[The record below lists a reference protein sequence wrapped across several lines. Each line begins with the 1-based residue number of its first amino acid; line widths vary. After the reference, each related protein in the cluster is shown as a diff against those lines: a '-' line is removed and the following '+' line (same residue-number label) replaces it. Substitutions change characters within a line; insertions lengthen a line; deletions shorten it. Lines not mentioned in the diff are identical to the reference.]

1 MPNRS
6 DDFERPSRRER
17 VVLPTVLE
25 LPEAGPALYGP
36 LAGHLTVFWARR
48 DESRLL
54 DQFERAVSMGD
65 RDIALSVCGTVAEL
79 SASESTEATTA
90 SVDIW
95 YGDDLVCDG
104 VQIGPAPAGMTFA
117 SFDAERFET
126 DEFEIRERSAETET
140 EFVYLIATVPQRR
153 DALERDTTQA
163 VPTDVDEAR
172 VRLALRNR
180 RRLRSRRQLPPGQRR
195 VGRVPSQIHPRQS
208 SNATIRRGERP
219 RTIPPETD
227 LPATNCPTD
236 NVTPKII

>member
-6 DDFERPSRRER
+6 DDFERQSRRER

-36 LAGHLTVFWARR
+36 LAGHLTVVWARR

-54 DQFERAVSMGD
+54 EQFERAVSMGD

-79 SASESTEATTA
+79 SASESTEAATA
-90 SVDIW
+90 SIDIW
-95 YGDDLVCDG
+95 YGDDLVCDD
-104 VQIGPAPAGMTFA
+104 VQIGPALAGMTFA

-163 VPTDVDEAR
+163 VPTDVDEAASS
-172 VRLALRNR
+172 VGTADSTSLAFTSGVAAGAAAGGSSSLADSPSTEFEPDDPPERTSEDDSIRNR
-180 RRLRSRRQLPPGQRR
+180 SPGDELSDR
-195 VGRVPSQIHPRQS
+195 
-208 SNATIRRGERP
+208 
-219 RTIPPETD
+219 
-227 LPATNCPTD
+227 
-236 NVTPKII
+236 